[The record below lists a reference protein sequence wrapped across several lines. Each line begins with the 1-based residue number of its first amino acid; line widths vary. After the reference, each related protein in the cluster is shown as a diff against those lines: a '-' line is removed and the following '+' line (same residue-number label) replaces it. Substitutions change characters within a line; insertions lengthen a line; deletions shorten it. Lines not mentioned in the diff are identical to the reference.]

1 MVYTIEE
8 NKDKCCFLN
17 YFIFKE
23 KEVDR
28 PSRSTW
34 VDLGSYRH
42 VQCAIFSFLFPS
54 LFLPSINFFSFYCV
68 IFNEELGIELG
79 LTCIEQEMP
88 LSHTLA
94 LESFLFVLFLDGVSF
109 CRSGLLECVMQ
120 S

>member
-1 MVYTIEE
+1 M
-8 NKDKCCFLN
+8 
-17 YFIFKE
+17 
-23 KEVDR
+23 
-28 PSRSTW
+28 
-34 VDLGSYRH
+34 
-42 VQCAIFSFLFPS
+42 
-54 LFLPSINFFSFYCV
+54 

-109 CRSGLLECVMQ
+109 CRSDLLECVMQ